1 MNNYNLILDCID
13 DINDS
18 VVTTESNV
26 ITSLMNSYYKQYE
39 LFTECEYLGKDPYK
53 IYQEASIMDEV
64 KERSSKDKNK
74 LITFLKFV
82 PRLIITIIKKIK
94 NKLFGK
100 KDKSNSVTST
110 DNSSGKESINANNSS
125 NLFNKETIEKTRK
138 AVSKS
143 KTGKIVLGGGVTV
156 VALATGGLLISKAIN
171 KKGKKKNN
179 GKSKDVKLEITK
191 DNKIK
196 CNFNIKNIKGLSEK
210 LVRLFKRNTN
220 KINDGKTLTKQEVDQ
235 FEECVDDLK
244 KELDNK
250 NDNTDSVVDN
260 SDLIINDEVVKVLE
274 DNSMD
279 KAIEIMSK
287 YINGSDGETNNI
299 LIDQT
304 MDRFINSLPE
314 AISLLDN
321 SVDIFIET
329 CEMFKSQMHIQFNDN
344 DSSRQKS
351 GDGKKKNATSDDHED
366 AAMIKDNCEKLT
378 KFYDNAL
385 KRLKDIEDVLSKFP
399 DTDSGKLRQHFEQML
414 KKLSRENEKFNTKES
429 LLMLDGTFNML
440 NDVLGEPIRDSYL
453 DAISREKANKP
464 LPENIYKLLAYLKN
478 IGCVDVYMD
487 DVMEIERVGQ
497 LIYLDGPRIPTN
509 IKRQED
515 CAEINMLPMKLDLEK
530 IGLSHLYTPEHSL
543 DLKLIVKGLGS
554 RFEFSDGDDKKQSK
568 GENPSGPGKRKI
580 SGIKQ
585 PSPSKSNKIVNNEA
599 VVDGIKSMAKYINGI
614 SDYEVGEELINVG
627 DDKLK
632 VPVIEQPESSPLF
645 MWLPK
650 SSINSIIDAFN
661 KVIKNVILNESKA
674 IDFDKEVLE
683 PINSVIDKYIHKSI
697 KETDYH
703 SKHIKNYLMHFG
715 YVPLSVNVG
724 DDYNQDIAKYFERS
738 VPEAT
743 DDESKKGKIAKIE
756 LTPFKWD
763 NDAIPGIEQY
773 FGQRAKSEHILK
785 GVCHYYKK

>member
-100 KDKSNSVTST
+100 KDKSNSATST

-143 KTGKIVLGGGVTV
+143 KTGKIVLGGVTV

-220 KINDGKTLTKQEVDQ
+220 KINDGKVPDKKDVNE
-235 FEECVDDLK
+235 FRECVDKLK
-244 KELDNK
+244 NELK
-250 NDNTDSVVDN
+250 GNDDPEAVVEIG
-260 SDLIINDEVVKVLE
+260 DLIINNDVVGILE
-274 DNSMD
+274 DNGINE
-279 KAIEIMSK
+279 AI
-287 YINGSDGETNNI
+287 NNI
-299 LIDQT
+299 SERVESIGDDQNAT
-304 MDRFINSLPE
+304 VTDQSIEQIINLLPE
-314 AISLLDN
+314 AMNVLN
-321 SVDIFIET
+321 ESVDIITET
-329 CEMFKSQMHIQFNDN
+329 HELVNNSSKFNDN
-344 DSSRQKS
+344 NSPGQNS
-351 GDGKKKNATSDDHED
+351 GDGKRNAGSDGHTYDD
-366 AAMIKDNCEKLT
+366 MIKDNCEKLT
-378 KFYDNAL
+378 KFYNNAL
-385 KRLKDIEDVLSKFP
+385 KHLKDIEDVLSKLP
-399 DTDSGKLRQHFEQML
+399 DTDDSGKLRQHFEQML

-487 DVMEIERVGQ
+487 DVMEIERVGR
-497 LIYLDGPRIPTN
+497 LIYLEGPRIPTN

-554 RFEFSDGDDKKQSK
+554 RFEFSDGGKGMKQSNDK
-568 GENPSGPGKRKI
+568 TRKTI
-580 SGIKQ
+580 AGVKTSKTVSKQQ

-599 VVDGIKSMAKYINGI
+599 VVDGIKNMAQHINGGNYV
-614 SDYEVGEELINVG
+614 DEELINVG

-632 VPVIEQPESSPLF
+632 VPVIKPSEISHLSL
-645 MWLPK
+645 WLPNK
-650 SSINSIIDAFN
+650 SSIKSVIDAFN

-683 PINSVIDKYIHKSI
+683 PLNSVIDKYIHKSI
-697 KETDYH
+697 KETDH
-703 SKHIKNYLMHFG
+703 RSKNIKAHLMHLG

-724 DDYNQDIAKYFERS
+724 DDYNQEIAKYFERA
-738 VPEAT
+738 VPETT